1 MFCCQK
7 PGDLDQPAFEAT
19 PQKNDDG
26 VRMAT
31 NLQDNNY
38 GKKYYYAVSLNF
50 IRKYKWNSGIS

>member
-50 IRKYKWNSGIS
+50 IRKYK